1 MISGFLIGMKD
12 TQPYGPLFDE
22 IYKDM
27 KDQPKEK
34 KSLDFDLDGY
44 INGHLHHY
52 IGI

>member
-1 MISGFLIGMKD
+1 MKD